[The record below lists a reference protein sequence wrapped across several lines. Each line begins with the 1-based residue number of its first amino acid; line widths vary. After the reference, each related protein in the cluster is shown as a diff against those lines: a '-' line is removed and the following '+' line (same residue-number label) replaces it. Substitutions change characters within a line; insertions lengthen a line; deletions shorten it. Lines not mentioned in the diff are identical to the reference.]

1 MEFEEMINLIRPG
14 VDQDGGVWADLGAG
28 TGNFSRALAF
38 LLGPAATIY
47 AVDRSSSALAGL
59 QAASARAAKLIPVL
73 GDFTHSLDLPM
84 LDGIL
89 MANALHFVRDQV
101 PVLRHLVRYL
111 RPGGRFLVVEYV
123 VHDSLR
129 WVPYPVPFEQFQVL
143 AAGAELAP
151 PILVGRRRS
160 PSTGI
165 EMYAAVA
172 MHSPADPVS
181 RLSQCTP

>member
-1 MEFEEMINLIRPG
+1 
-14 VDQDGGVWADLGAG
+14 
-28 TGNFSRALAF
+28 
-38 LLGPAATIY
+38 
-47 AVDRSSSALAGL
+47 
-59 QAASARAAKLIPVL
+59 
-73 GDFTHSLDLPM
+73 M

-129 WVPYPVPFEQFQVL
+129 WVPDPVPFEQFQVL